1 MEIMKLE
8 MMELKMYLSLII
20 NKGYNMKYRSDKYGN
35 QISILGYG
43 CMRFTS
49 KGTKLDFLKKN

>member
-1 MEIMKLE
+1 
-8 MMELKMYLSLII
+8 MMVYLSLII
-20 NKGYNMKYRSDKYGN
+20 NKGDNMKYRNDKYGN

-49 KGTKLDFLKKN
+49 IGTKLDFLKKN

>member
-1 MEIMKLE
+1 
-8 MMELKMYLSLII
+8 MMVYLSLII
-20 NKGYNMKYRSDKYGN
+20 NKGDNMKYRSDKYGN